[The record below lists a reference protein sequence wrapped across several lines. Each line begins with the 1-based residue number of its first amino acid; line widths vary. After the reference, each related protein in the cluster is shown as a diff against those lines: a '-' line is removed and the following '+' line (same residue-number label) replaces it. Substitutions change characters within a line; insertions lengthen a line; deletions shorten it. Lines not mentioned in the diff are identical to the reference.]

1 MEEIKRKL
9 KRCVVVSDRMT
20 KSRVGEIVRTIKHPI
35 FEKYIK
41 RTSRIMFHDE
51 QNTSRVGDEVLI
63 TECAPKSARK
73 SFEFV
78 SLVKRVED

>member
-1 MEEIKRKL
+1 MEENKRKL

-20 KSRVGEIVRTIKHPI
+20 KSRVGEIVRTIKHPV

-51 QNTSRVGDEVLI
+51 QNMTRIGDEVLI
-63 TECAPKSARK
+63 AECAPMSARK
-73 SFEFV
+73 SFELV
-78 SLVKRVED
+78 SLVKRVEE

>member
-1 MEEIKRKL
+1 MEEVKKKVKRV
-9 KRCVVVSDRMT
+9 VVVSDRMN
-20 KSRVGEIVRTIKHPI
+20 KSRVGEIVHTVKHPV

-51 QNTSRVGDEVLI
+51 KNETKTGDEVLI
-63 TECAPKSARK
+63 TECAPISARK

-78 SLVKRVED
+78 SLVKRVEE

>member
-1 MEEIKRKL
+1 MEETKRKVR
-9 KRCVVVSDRMT
+9 RCVVVSDRMN

-51 QNTSRVGDEVLI
+51 QNATRVGDEVLI
-63 TECAPKSARK
+63 AECAPMSARK
-73 SFEFV
+73 SFELV

>member
-1 MEEIKRKL
+1 MEDIKRKM
-9 KRCVVVSDRMT
+9 KRVVVVSDRMN

-51 QNTSRVGDEVLI
+51 QNETKTGDEVLI
-63 TECAPKSARK
+63 AECAPLSARK
-73 SFEFV
+73 NFKLV
-78 SLVKRVED
+78 SVVKSVEL